1 MKVLWI
7 FFFFTRLSVQEYLE
21 EKIIARDLIEEFDR
35 EDSLVFEPQFV
46 HNICEIILEK
56 GEKRKRKS
64 LLTLYIFHLFFPVV
78 LFETLYTT
86 TKLTLIILIFSRH
99 EDIEYF
105 FFFLLN
111 FENTRK
117 Y

>member
-1 MKVLWI
+1 MNFESSLD
-7 FFFFTRLSVQEYLE
+7 FFFYSVQEYLE
-21 EKIIARDLIEEFDR
+21 EKIIARDLTEEFDR
-35 EDSLVFEPQFV
+35 EDSLVFEP

-86 TKLTLIILIFSRH
+86 TKLTLITLIFSRH

-105 FFFLLN
+105 FFFP
-111 FENTRK
+111 FK
-117 Y
+117 F